1 MDLQT
6 IKDRIPDYAKD
17 LRLNL
22 DAVISRSSLTPSL
35 ARGAAIAAAFAAKSP
50 ALVDA
55 LRDDSIIDPVHE
67 RAALTAAAL
76 MGMNNVWY
84 PFVEM
89 AGDPELKTVRAELRM
104 NAYANHGGVD
114 RASFELYALA
124 ASIVGKCEFCVG
136 SHYKLLRESGY
147 TTQQL
152 RDVGRIAAVV
162 NAVSQVLAAE
172 GVAAGQKVAAAEAE
186 AA

>member
-1 MDLQT
+1 MQFIAV
-6 IKDRIPDYAKD
+6 IKDRMPEYAKD
-17 LRLNL
+17 IKLNL
-22 DAVISRSSLTPSL
+22 DAVIARSSLTPT
-35 ARGAAIAAAFAAKSP
+35 AAAGAALAAAFAAKSAP
-50 ALVDA
+50 LVA
-55 LRDDSIIDPVHE
+55 AIRDDGGLDAAHVH
-67 RAALTAAAL
+67 AALAAATL

-89 AGDPELKTVRAELRM
+89 ADDADLATLRAELRM

-124 ASIVGKCEFCVG
+124 ASIVGKCEFCVR
-136 SHYKLLRESGY
+136 SHYKLLKESGL

-162 NAVSQVLAAE
+162 NAAAQVVAVEAGSAAP
-172 GVAAGQKVAAAEAE
+172 GTVRIAA
-186 AA
+186 